1 MFIIYLA
8 FIQMVCIYLIYKCS
22 HSIYIHTH
30 THTHTYIHIYN
41 QYPSYLWHCKLD
53 HINETRIPK
62 LHKKRYFDI
71 FFYYESYETCEACL
85 LGKMT
90 KTPFTGNS
98 GHISVDIIT
107 LIDDHS
113 RYGYVYLIYIKK
125 V

>member
-1 MFIIYLA
+1 MMFIIYLA

-53 HINETRIPK
+53 HINETRITK

-71 FFYYESYETCEACL
+71 FL
-85 LGKMT
+85 L
-90 KTPFTGNS
+90 
-98 GHISVDIIT
+98 
-107 LIDDHS
+107 
-113 RYGYVYLIYIKK
+113 
-125 V
+125 